1 IVNHARPRSA
11 DAYWQLIERKNQLA
25 SSVLANMRQQ
35 GISATICPP
44 HALPAMPHVK
54 AFDLLAAA
62 SYAMVINL
70 LGLPSGMVA
79 TTRVAAGEDAGREQ
93 SRDTVLKR
101 ARETDIASVGLPVG
115 VQVSALPWRE
125 DIA

>member
-1 IVNHARPRSA
+1 
-11 DAYWQLIERKNQLA
+11 
-25 SSVLANMRQQ
+25 
-35 GISATICPP
+35 
-44 HALPAMPHVK
+44 
-54 AFDLLAAA
+54 
-62 SYAMVINL
+62 MVINL
-70 LGLPSGMVA
+70 LGLPSGTVA

-125 DIA
+125 DIALAIMGALERSAAVKPYFPGSYVVPAE